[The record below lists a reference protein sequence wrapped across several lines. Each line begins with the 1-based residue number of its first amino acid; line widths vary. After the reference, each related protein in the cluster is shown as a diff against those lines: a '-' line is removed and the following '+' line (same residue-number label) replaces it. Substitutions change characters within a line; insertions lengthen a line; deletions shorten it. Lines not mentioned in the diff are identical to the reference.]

1 MQATSFHK
9 GMRVNREDVYE
20 ARDRCPVCL
29 SQDERHAC
37 LRIQDDPV
45 IEMLF
50 CKACEACSASHMPK
64 RELLDR
70 YYAQYYSK
78 AGDHV
83 AFSSPERFARHLGA
97 VLKPQAVSS
106 LRILDFGGGDGS
118 LAIALAQKFQ
128 VGAGFQIPIAIDVID
143 YEKPR
148 EASTPNV
155 VVNGHRDLNEVGG
168 QYDVLLASAILEHI
182 PDAHA
187 TIRKLVGMAG
197 PGAFMYA
204 RTPYVVPLAR
214 LVPTLDTTY
223 PAHVHDMGSGFWNRF
238 ADTFDL
244 RARLLLSRPSLVETT
259 LRDNPIRTVLAQA
272 LKFPALAELWLSK
285 QTRVPRWKFV
295 GGWEVV
301 LQFL

>member
-9 GMRVNREDVYE
+9 GMHVKSEDVYE
-20 ARDRCPVCL
+20 ARDSCPVCL

-37 LRIQDDPV
+37 LRIQNDPV

-83 AFSSPERFARHLGA
+83 AFSSPERFARHLSA
-97 VLKPQAVSS
+97 VLKPQAASS

-118 LAIALAQKFQ
+118 LAIALAQTFQ
-128 VGAGFQIPIAIDVID
+128 VSAGLQIPIAIDVID
-143 YEKPR
+143 YEKHR
-148 EASTPNV
+148 EASTPNI
-155 VVNGHRDLNEVGG
+155 VVNGHRDLSEVGG
-168 QYDVLLASAILEHI
+168 QYDVILASAILEHI

-238 ADTFDL
+238 TDTFDL

-259 LRDNPIRTVLAQA
+259 LRDHPIRTVLAQA

-285 QTRVPRWKFV
+285 QTRVTRWKLV

>member
-9 GMRVNREDVYE
+9 GIHVAREDVYE
-20 ARDRCPVCL
+20 ARDRCPICL
-29 SQDERHAC
+29 SRDERHAC

-50 CKACEACSASHMPK
+50 CKTCEASSASHMP
-64 RELLDR
+64 RPELLDR

-78 AGDHV
+78 ASDHV
-83 AFSSPERFARHLGA
+83 AFGGPDRFARHLSA
-97 VLKPQAVSS
+97 VLKPRAVGS
-106 LRILDFGGGDGS
+106 LRMLDFGGGDAS
-118 LAIALAQKFQ
+118 LAIALAQRFQ
-128 VGAGFQIPIAIDVID
+128 ASAGFQVPIAIDVVD

-148 EASTPNV
+148 ATNTPNL
-155 VVNGHRDLNEVGG
+155 VVNGYRGLDDVGG
-168 QYDVLLASAILEHI
+168 PYDVLLASAILEHI
-182 PDAHA
+182 PDAHT

-214 LVPTLDTTY
+214 LIPTLDTTY

-238 ADTFDL
+238 VETFDL

-259 LRDNPIRTVLAQA
+259 LRGNPVRTVLAQV

-285 QTRVPRWKFV
+285 QTRVPRWKLV
-295 GGWEVV
+295 GGWEAV

>member
-9 GMRVNREDVYE
+9 GRHVNREDVYE

-37 LRIQDDPV
+37 FRIQDDPL

-64 RELLDR
+64 QELLDR

-78 AGDHV
+78 ADDHV
-83 AFSSPERFARHLGA
+83 AFSSPERFARHLST
-97 VLKPQAVSS
+97 VLKPQAVGS

-118 LAIALAQKFQ
+118 LAIALAQKFHI
-128 VGAGFQIPIAIDVID
+128 GAGSHFPIAIDVVD
-143 YEKPR
+143 YERHR

-155 VVNGHRDLNEVGG
+155 VVNGHRDLNEVDG

-182 PDAHA
+182 PDAHS

-214 LVPTLDTTY
+214 LAPMLDTTY
-223 PAHVHDMGSGFWNRF
+223 PAHVHDMGSGFWDRF
-238 ADTFDL
+238 AETFHL

-259 LRDNPIRTVLAQA
+259 LRDNPIRTMLAQA

-285 QTRVPRWKFV
+285 QICVPRWKFV